1 MATKENSKMT
11 KMTLENPMKPERPS
25 RSNRR
30 SRIRIAGTVSLLLG
44 LILFVPGASAGDDAA
59 QILKA
64 MSDYVGSQKTISL
77 TFDSDVEVVTPEV
90 EKIQFA
96 SSGKML
102 LSRPDKLRVT
112 RTGGYADVEIVFDGK
127 TISALGKNINSF
139 TQMDAAGSIDQ
150 LVGKLRDMNILSAP
164 GADFLGTHVFEDLMS
179 GVIDA
184 KHIGL
189 GVIDGVECEHLAFRN
204 RDIDWQIWI
213 DVGARPIP
221 RKYVI
226 TIKGIGAAP
235 QYTLRIKD
243 WKTDT
248 PAAADAFAFTPPPGA
263 NKVALEA
270 LINFDEVPHGTVA
283 GANK

>member
-1 MATKENSKMT
+1 
-11 KMTLENPMKPERPS
+11 
-25 RSNRR
+25 
-30 SRIRIAGTVSLLLG
+30 
-44 LILFVPGASAGDDAA
+44 
-59 QILKA
+59 
-64 MSDYVGSQKTISL
+64 MSDYLANQKTISL
-77 TFDSDVEVVTPEV
+77 TFDSDVEVITPEV

-102 LSRPDKLRVT
+102 LSRPDKLRLR

-139 TQMDAAGSIDQ
+139 TQMEAAGSIDQ

-226 TIKGIGAAP
+226 TSKGIGAAP

-270 LINFDEVPHGTVA
+270 LINFDEVPHGIVA

>member
-1 MATKENSKMT
+1 MT
-11 KMTLENPMKPERPS
+11 TVTLESTMKPKPRS
-25 RSNRR
+25 RLSVR
-30 SRIRIAGTVSLLLG
+30 SRIWIMLAAGMLLG
-44 LILFVPGASAGDDAA
+44 SPLFAPTASAGDDSA

-64 MSDYVGSQKTISL
+64 MSDYLASQKTIAL
-77 TFDSDVEVVTPEV
+77 TFDSDVEVITPEV

-102 LSRPDKLRVT
+102 LSRPDKLRVS

-139 TQMDAAGSIDQ
+139 TQMEAAGSIDQ

-164 GADFLGTHVFEDLMS
+164 GADFLGTHVFEELMS
-179 GVIDA
+179 GVIEA

-189 GVIDGVECEHLAFRN
+189 GVIDGIECEHLAFRN

-213 DVGARPIP
+213 EAGARPIP

-226 TIKGIGAAP
+226 TSKGIGAAP

-243 WKTDT
+243 WKTDA

>member
-1 MATKENSKMT
+1 MT
-11 KMTLENPMKPERPS
+11 TVTLESTMKPKL
-25 RSNRR
+25 R
-30 SRIRIAGTVSLLLG
+30 SRLSGRSHIWIIFAVGMLLNSP
-44 LILFVPGASAGDDAA
+44 LFSPTASAGDDAA

-64 MSDYVGSQKTISL
+64 MSDYLASQKTISL
-77 TFDSDVEVVTPEV
+77 TFDSDVEVITPEV

-102 LSRPDKLRVT
+102 LSRPDKLRVS

-226 TIKGIGAAP
+226 ASKGIGAAP

-243 WKTDT
+243 WKTDA

-270 LINFDEVPHGTVA
+270 LINFDEVPHGIVA